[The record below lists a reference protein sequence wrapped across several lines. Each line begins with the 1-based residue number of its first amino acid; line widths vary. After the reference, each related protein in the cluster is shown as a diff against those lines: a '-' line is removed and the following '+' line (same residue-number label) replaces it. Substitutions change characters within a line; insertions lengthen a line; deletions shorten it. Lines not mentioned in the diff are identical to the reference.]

1 MNKYNEFLADLFK
14 DHSNVLVAHD
24 LIEKLVTQFEVTE
37 NYARQLISRAVK
49 EKIIKSSEPFSFEKR
64 QYFYMNS
71 KRNIDVTALL
81 DISKK
86 YRKPLYR
93 LLTLLSRT
101 GGICSYY
108 EAVKITATPMTNK
121 EKYRVISLEDDI
133 RRLNDHKIIK
143 KVEDRETGIPFLILL
158 QDQID
163 IEDSS
168 VIRQK
173 IKAHLANM
181 KRDVMFINDIIRWL
195 VNHGFITDKVSY
207 RRKDNPNLG
216 AIRNDFPFDATTI
229 SKTTGFTISTGKND
243 EDHTIVVMEILI
255 YRTYEKIDL
264 EAFFERIQSI
274 RHSTKQE
281 SSARKVMPI
290 IFYLDVDESVKREIN
305 NLHILNFSLKSIMGS
320 NIVQVIEK
328 YRDMKKIIDEAF
340 IIDEETSSSVIEKIG
355 ESLTVIEESGQMENL
370 QNLKGDL
377 FETLMYTV
385 LSNLFKEAHL
395 EHSKVIKSLDDPKK
409 AYEFDVIV
417 RDNSED
423 EIVII
428 ELKGL
433 KNTTII
439 NLGDTSTPNSIR
451 WFFGKTYP
459 VAKDYY
465 EKNSEYDKSKIKGCY
480 ITSANFSQEGL
491 QKLDELNKSNKIK
504 PSFLDC
510 YYDRKKLLNLLKD
523 HINLNSLRKK
533 TGFIEI
539 LEKYYLVESN

>member
-1 MNKYNEFLADLFK
+1 MNKYNQFLADLFK
-14 DHSNVLVAHD
+14 EHTDVLVAHD
-24 LIEKLVTQFEVTE
+24 LIEKLVTHFKVTE

-133 RRLNDHKIIK
+133 RRLNDHNIIK

-158 QDQID
+158 QDQMD

-173 IKAHLANM
+173 IKTHLANM

-195 VNHGFITDKVSY
+195 VNHGLITDKVSY

-229 SKTTGFTISTGKND
+229 SKTTGFSINTGKND
-243 EDHTIVVMEILI
+243 DDHAIVVMEILI

-264 EAFFERIQSI
+264 EAF
-274 RHSTKQE
+274 
-281 SSARKVMPI
+281 
-290 IFYLDVDESVKREIN
+290 
-305 NLHILNFSLKSIMGS
+305 LNAFSRSG
-320 NIVQVIEK
+320 IVQN
-328 YRDMKKIIDEAF
+328 KK
-340 IIDEETSSSVIEKIG
+340 
-355 ESLTVIEESGQMENL
+355 
-370 QNLKGDL
+370 
-377 FETLMYTV
+377 V
-385 LSNLFKEAHL
+385 LHVK
-395 EHSKVIKSLDDPKK
+395 
-409 AYEFDVIV
+409 
-417 RDNSED
+417 
-423 EIVII
+423 
-428 ELKGL
+428 
-433 KNTTII
+433 
-439 NLGDTSTPNSIR
+439 
-451 WFFGKTYP
+451 
-459 VAKDYY
+459 
-465 EKNSEYDKSKIKGCY
+465 
-480 ITSANFSQEGL
+480 
-491 QKLDELNKSNKIK
+491 
-504 PSFLDC
+504 
-510 YYDRKKLLNLLKD
+510 
-523 HINLNSLRKK
+523 
-533 TGFIEI
+533 
-539 LEKYYLVESN
+539 

>member
-1 MNKYNEFLADLFK
+1 MNKYNKFLTDLFK
-14 DHSNVLVAHD
+14 EQSNVLVAHD
-24 LIEKLVTQFEVTE
+24 LIEKLVTEFEVTY

-64 QYFYMNS
+64 QYFYMNQN
-71 KRNIDVTALL
+71 RNVDVRALL
-81 DISKK
+81 DISRK
-86 YRKPLYR
+86 YRKPLFR

-121 EKYRVISLEDDI
+121 EKYRVISLEDEI
-133 RRLNDHKIIK
+133 KRLNDNKIIK
-143 KVEDRETGIPFLILL
+143 KIEDKETGIPFLVLL
-158 QDQID
+158 EDQMD
-163 IEDSS
+163 VEDSF

-195 VNHGFITDKVSY
+195 VNHGFITDRVSY

-229 SKTTGFTISTGKND
+229 SKTTGFTLNTGKLD
-243 EDHTIVVMEILI
+243 EDYTIVVMEILI

-264 EAFFERIQSI
+264 EAFYERIQSI
-274 RHSTKQE
+274 RHSTIQE
-281 SSARKVMPI
+281 SARKVMPI
-290 IFYLDVDESVKREIN
+290 IFYLDVDENVKREMN

-328 YRDMKKIIDEAF
+328 YRDMKRIIDEAF
-340 IIDEETSSSVIEKIG
+340 MIDEETSSSVIEKIG
-355 ESLTVIEESGQMENL
+355 ESLTVIEESGQTENL

-385 LSNLFKEAHL
+385 LSNLFKGAHI
-395 EHSKVIKSLDDPKK
+395 EHSKIIKSIDDPKK
-409 AYEFDVIV
+409 SYEFDVIV
-417 RDNSED
+417 RDNNED

-433 KNTTII
+433 KNSTII

-459 VAKDYY
+459 IAKAYY

-480 ITSANFSQEGL
+480 ITSANFSQEGM
-491 QKLDELNKSNKIK
+491 QKLKELNNSDKIK
-504 PSFLDC
+504 PSFFDC
-510 YYDRKKLLNLLKD
+510 YYDRKKLLVLLKN
-523 HINLNSLRKK
+523 HNNLKSLRNK
-533 TGFIEI
+533 TGFLEI

>member
-1 MNKYNEFLADLFK
+1 MNKYNKFLTDLFRE
-14 DHSNVLVAHD
+14 HSNVLVAHD
-24 LIEKLVTQFEVTE
+24 LIEKLVTQFEVTD

-64 QYFYMNS
+64 QYFYMNE
-71 KRNIDVTALL
+71 KRSIDVKALL

-133 RRLNDHKIIK
+133 KRLNDHKIIK
-143 KVEDRETGIPFLILL
+143 KVEDKETGIPFLVLL
-158 QDQID
+158 QDQMD

-168 VIRQK
+168 VLRQK

-195 VNHGFITDKVSY
+195 VNHGFISDKVSY

-229 SKTTGFTISTGKND
+229 SKTTGFNINTGKIV
-243 EDHTIVVMEILI
+243 EEHTIVVMEILI

-281 SSARKVMPI
+281 SARKVMPI
-290 IFYLDVDESVKREIN
+290 IFYLDVDESVRREIN

-320 NIVQVIEK
+320 NIVRVIEK
-328 YRDMKKIIDEAF
+328 YRDMKKIIDDAF
-340 IIDEETSSSVIEKIG
+340 ILDEEASSSVIEKIG
-355 ESLTVIEESGQMENL
+355 ESLTVIEESGQTENL

-395 EHSKVIKSLDDPKK
+395 EHSKIIKSIDDPKK
-409 AYEFDVIV
+409 SYEFDVIV
-417 RDNSED
+417 RDNNED

-433 KNTTII
+433 KNSTII

-459 VAKDYY
+459 TAKEYY
-465 EKNSEYDKSKIKGCY
+465 AKNSEFDKSKIKGCY

-491 QKLDELNKSNKIK
+491 TKLDELNKSNKIK
-504 PSFLDC
+504 PSLLDC
-510 YYDRKKLLNLLKD
+510 YYDRKKLLDLLRN
-523 HINLNSLRKK
+523 HINLKSLRNK
-533 TGFIEI
+533 TGFVEI
-539 LEKYYLVESN
+539 LEKYYLVESK